1 MCQECTR
8 KVSHLIDF
16 VFGWG
21 EQSSPAWQKFQ
32 EWKAEQVRDG
42 KSLPAWERFVTPT
55 PNGQKLWRAFKPED
69 DPEYSYTKEDYRDWL
84 RDLFQ
89 TLFEKACDP
98 DQQFFWAFEQ
108 QGGDPTP
115 FLKQLKSS
123 ARLQTWGEVIRE
135 LGRVYLETGM
145 NPAASYDRETM
156 GGLEKAFW
164 KKVEKVTLGK
174 DVMAALQDKP
184 VGGRTGWRLT
194 IYLLQSC
201 ATLHQQN
208 LTFSDWIAG
217 EKLGARLKSGPHESA
232 LEWRK
237 SWSKNQNKP
246 WDIPNTSL
254 RLPGVGPNTFEYIL
268 RDLAYP
274 GSQHL
279 FKVDSTNKTFVRL
292 TTLNQHAREVPDQ
305 ENHWREKYWKA
316 IYGSGLL
323 TQYPIAVINIAIY
336 AALSE
341 DYLEIFWENENGL
354 EAYQYLP
361 DALKKKGER

>member
-8 KVSHLIDF
+8 KVSNVIDF

-21 EQSSPAWQKFQ
+21 DQHSPAWQKFQ
-32 EWKAEQVRDG
+32 EWKAGQVRKG
-42 KSLPAWERFVTPT
+42 KPLPVWERFVKPT
-55 PNGQKLWRAFKPED
+55 ANGQNLWRAFKPED

-89 TLFEKACDP
+89 TLFEKAGDP

-108 QGGDPTP
+108 QGGDPTL
-115 FLKQLKSS
+115 FLKRFKSA
-123 ARLQTWGEVIRE
+123 ARLRTWGEVIAG

-145 NPAASYDRETM
+145 NPDARYDRESM
-156 GGLEKAFW
+156 GGLGKAFW
-164 KKVEKVTLGK
+164 KKIAKATLGK
-174 DVMAALQDKP
+174 EVVTALQDKP
-184 VGGRTGWRLT
+184 VGGRRGWGLT

-201 ATLHQQN
+201 AKLHQQK
-208 LTFSDWIAG
+208 LTFSDWIAA
-217 EKLGARLKSGPHESA
+217 EELGARLKSGPLESA

-237 SWSKNQNKP
+237 AWSGDKAKP
-246 WDIPNTSL
+246 WEIPKTSL
-254 RLPGVGPNTFEYIL
+254 RLPGIGPNTFEYVL

-279 FKVDSTNKTFVRL
+279 FKVDSTNQAFVRS
-292 TTLNQHAREVPDQ
+292 TTLNKHAKEVPDQ

-316 IYGSGLL
+316 ISGSGLL
-323 TQYPIAVINIAIY
+323 TQYPIAVVNIAIY

-341 DYLEIFWENENGL
+341 EYLEIFWEGENGL

-361 DALKKKGER
+361 EALKQ